1 MNAMMFLSTNTAAF
15 LVFAGFAVAAFSGL
29 WSLVVAAQRSILW
42 LLAVIFIP
50 FASIIILFV
59 EPRSRKPFFIGLCA
73 TIAVIVGGI
82 RIDQASGESDSKPVQ
97 VIEEVI
103 RKAKGQQL
111 EAAQSEDVSLEERKR
126 RIGSWQKEIAVKKT
140 ALKPNDAAARA
151 AFDEEFK
158 RYMTAL
164 EKVKADMANQPK

>member
-103 RKAKGQQL
+103 RMVGVIVGAQHHVEQPTGAKAHVTQETRG
-111 EAAQSEDVSLEERKR
+111 ATVR
-126 RIGSWQKEIAVKKT
+126 RPVI
-140 ALKPNDAAARA
+140 L
-151 AFDEEFK
+151 
-158 RYMTAL
+158 
-164 EKVKADMANQPK
+164 